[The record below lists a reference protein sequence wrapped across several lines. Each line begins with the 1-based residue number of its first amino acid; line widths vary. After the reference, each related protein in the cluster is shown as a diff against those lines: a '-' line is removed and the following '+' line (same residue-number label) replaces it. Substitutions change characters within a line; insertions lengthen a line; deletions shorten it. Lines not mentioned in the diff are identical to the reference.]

1 MEMQQVRYFLA
12 VCDELNFT
20 RAAKNCRVA
29 QPTLSIAIAR
39 LEAELGAELFLRSSD
54 GVRLTPVGR
63 SIWPHLRQID
73 RHTERAQALA
83 AKGGAGTRR
92 RTRAPRSR
100 PH

>member
-20 RAAKNCRVA
+20 RAARSCRVA
-29 QPTLSIAIAR
+29 QPTLSIAIQR
-39 LEAELGAELFLRSSD
+39 LEAELGAELFLRRCD
-54 GVRLTPVGR
+54 GVRLTSVGR
-63 SIWPHLRQID
+63 SIRPHLWQID

-83 AKGGAGTRR
+83 AKGGGGGRR
-92 RTRAPRSR
+92 ERTSRSR